1 MSSHFCLL
9 VIGFC
14 INLAILPKLQL
25 KKLTQRGVKCSVN
38 LAFEKHSTQSVLNFL
53 SFTASKISLFT
64 KTKKKNMQINN
75 GWFDSLQLHFA
86 TYWKIIATL
95 NKITNFF
102 ERLLWAGD
110 RKQDKFTFQNQMIE
124 NSFNN
129 WANQCKN
136 VLFKAFTLYYA
147 LYSNVNITKPK

>member
-25 KKLTQRGVKCSVN
+25 KKLTQCGVKCSVN
-38 LAFEKHSTQSVLNFL
+38 LAFEKHSILVCPKFFKFHGFKNIPVH
-53 SFTASKISLFT
+53 KNE
-64 KTKKKNMQINN
+64 KKKHADKQRVV
-75 GWFDSLQLHFA
+75 WQFA
-86 TYWKIIATL
+86 IAFCNILKNHSNTQ
-95 NKITNFF
+95 KVTNFF

-147 LYSNVNITKPK
+147 LYSNVNITKPN

>member
-1 MSSHFCLL
+1 
-9 VIGFC
+9 
-14 INLAILPKLQL
+14 
-25 KKLTQRGVKCSVN
+25 
-38 LAFEKHSTQSVLNFL
+38 
-53 SFTASKISLFT
+53 
-64 KTKKKNMQINN
+64 MQINN

-86 TYWKIIATL
+86 TFYNHSNTQKV
-95 NKITNFF
+95 TNFF

>member
-1 MSSHFCLL
+1 MIQNHNVKFWMSSHFCLL

-95 NKITNFF
+95 K
-102 ERLLWAGD
+102 RLL
-110 RKQDKFTFQNQMIE
+110 TFLSGCYGLGIE
-124 NSFNN
+124 NKTSL
-129 WANQCKN
+129 
-136 VLFKAFTLYYA
+136 LFK
-147 LYSNVNITKPK
+147 IKW

>member
-64 KTKKKNMQINN
+64 KTKKKHADKQRVV
-75 GWFDSLQLHFA
+75 WQFA
-86 TYWKIIATL
+86 IAFCNILKNHSNTQ
-95 NKITNFF
+95 KVTNFF